1 MNPTCGSKSITPTQL
16 ASWVAA
22 QRLMA
27 EGGYEAVQEM
37 VGARYE
43 RDPGCLENSLFR
55 FIYFKTGP

>member
-1 MNPTCGSKSITPTQL
+1 
-16 ASWVAA
+16 
-22 QRLMA
+22 MA

-55 FIYFKTGP
+55 LIYFKTGP